1 MKCDWF
7 ASVIPNNIEDHDCKY
22 KIEHEYI
29 KMECESCIFK
39 MTSEC
44 NCYKKKMKRNVCVI
58 CKEKENE
65 IANCNRQL
73 KVIVEEIGTKQYEN
87 VHYIPVIIQR
97 KRTLEYQIAKK
108 KVDRLNMIENYD

>member
-1 MKCDWF
+1 MNSFINKANIKLTHNEYLWGKKYNRYNMKCDWF

-73 KVIVEEIGTKQYEN
+73 KVIVEEI
-87 VHYIPVIIQR
+87 
-97 KRTLEYQIAKK
+97 
-108 KVDRLNMIENYD
+108 